1 MKYYKKLSSILLSI
15 FSLSLLSGCTSSD
28 NNPVTGSNNEVDLKN
43 QDTSTGSSIQAEDN
57 IIKLEPVDNNTPE
70 LKISSKCIG
79 CGRCVNTDPA
89 HFDLNSNTGKA
100 IVASQNNL
108 DTSNLKQAINNCPT
122 STISL

>member
-28 NNPVTGSNNEVDLKN
+28 NNQSIDNNEVDLKN
-43 QDTSTGSSIQAEDN
+43 QDSSTGNSIQAEDN
-57 IIKLEPVDNNTPE
+57 IIKLEPIDNNTPQ
-70 LKISSKCIG
+70 LKISSNCLG

-89 HFDLNSNTGKA
+89 HFDFNNNTGKA
-100 IVASQNNL
+100 MVASQDNL